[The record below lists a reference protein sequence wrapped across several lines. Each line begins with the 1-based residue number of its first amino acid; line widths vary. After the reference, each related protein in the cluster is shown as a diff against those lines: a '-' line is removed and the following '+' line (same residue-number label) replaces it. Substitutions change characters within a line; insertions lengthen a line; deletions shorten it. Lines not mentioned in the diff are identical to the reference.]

1 MKQRLLALACTFL
14 LLLVLL
20 TSCCKSGS
28 TLPPL
33 GALAA
38 LPENRLSEALQG
50 YSRDSLILGW
60 GMPERTME
68 GNLGDIWDLD
78 TERELTVLYGDNG
91 KVFAIRVQKP

>member
-20 TSCCKSGS
+20 TGCGKSGS

-78 TERELTVLYGDNG
+78 AERELTVLYGESG
-91 KVFAIRVQKP
+91 EVFAIRVQKP

>member
-1 MKQRLLALACTFL
+1 MKQRLLALASTFL

-20 TSCCKSGS
+20 TGCGKSGS

-38 LPENRLSEALQG
+38 LPG

-78 TERELTVLYGDNG
+78 TERELTVLYGESG
-91 KVFAIRVQKP
+91 KVFAIRVQKS

>member
-20 TSCCKSGS
+20 TGCGKSGS

-33 GALAA
+33 GALAS

-78 TERELTVLYGDNG
+78 AERELTVLYGESG
-91 KVFAIRVQKP
+91 KVFAIRVQKS

>member
-1 MKQRLLALACTFL
+1 MKQRFLALLCTFL

-20 TSCCKSGS
+20 TGCGKSGS

-38 LPENRLSEALQG
+38 LPENRLSESLQG

-60 GMPERTME
+60 GTPERTME

-78 TERELTVLYGDNG
+78 AARELLVLYGDNG
-91 KVFAIRVQKP
+91 KVFAVRVQKP